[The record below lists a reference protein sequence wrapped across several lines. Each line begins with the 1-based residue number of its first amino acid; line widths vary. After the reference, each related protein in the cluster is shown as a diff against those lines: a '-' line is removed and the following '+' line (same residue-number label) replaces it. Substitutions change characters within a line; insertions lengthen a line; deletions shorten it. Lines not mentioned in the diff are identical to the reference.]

1 MNPYL
6 DIIIRS
12 ACVYFLMIIAL
23 RFFGKKELS
32 QLNTADVIL
41 ILLIS
46 NAVQN
51 AMVGSNT
58 SLLGGIAAATVLF
71 VINFTLKKLMFN
83 YKGFSAFLQEK
94 PEILIHNGTIEFTT
108 LSKLNITSDELQE
121 AMREHGVENFSQVK
135 LAMLEIDG
143 NISTISRENALKQT
157 HYKRLRKHKTLI

>member
-12 ACVYFLMIIAL
+12 ASVYFFMIIAL
-23 RFFGKKELS
+23 RLFGKKELS
-32 QLNTADVIL
+32 QLNTTDVIL

-58 SLLGGIAAATVLF
+58 TLLGGIAAATVLF
-71 VINFTLKKLMFN
+71 VINFTLKKLMFK
-83 YKGFSAFLQEK
+83 YKSFSAFLQEK
-94 PEILIHNGTIEFTT
+94 PEILIHNGIIEFTS

-143 NISTISRENALKQT
+143 NISIISGENSLKQT
-157 HYKRLRKHKTLI
+157 HYKRRRKHKTLI